1 MPHFSDE
8 HHLNPG
14 FLDCWK
20 DWFAS
25 LDKDGSAAQTAISK
39 TLVLSALSRYYNEVL
54 WSNLNYVNTLSYQL
68 CFSYIPLEQ
77 D

>member
-1 MPHFSDE
+1 MSYFSDE
-8 HHLNPG
+8 HHPNPG

-25 LDKDGSAAQTAISK
+25 LDKDGSAQTVISK
-39 TLVLSALSRYYNEVL
+39 MPVLSTLSRYYKAVL
-54 WSNLNYVNTLSYQL
+54 WSNLNYVNTFSYQL
-68 CFSYIPLEQ
+68 CFSLEQ